1 VSSGP
6 QLESVEVAQYDWLAR
21 QQPNV
26 AVQVSPCAAHVSQ
39 TQPVEPD
46 VHASGKSLVPE
57 VVWHLSSGS
66 VPLQHGFVMLHDCEA
81 WGHDGGAVQILLPLG
96 HVSVAL
102 QHALVAQDVPV
113 AAHVDW
119 QVPLMHESVA
129 LQQSA
134 DVQDAP
140 VAAHVEPLQVPLV
153 EPGARGQVSPE
164 QQSESALQIPSC
176 ATQAAAQRPP
186 VQMFEQ
192 HCEAC
197 EQLAPVV
204 PHA

>member
-1 VSSGP
+1 LVSSGP
-6 QLESVEVAQYDWLAR
+6 QLESVAVAQYDWLAR

-26 AVQVSPCAAHVSQ
+26 AVQVSPCAAQSSQ
-39 TQPVEPD
+39 KQEVEPA
-46 VHASGKSLVPE
+46 VQVYGKSLVPM
-57 VVWHLSSGS
+57 VLWQSS
-66 VPLQHGFVMLHDCEA
+66 PLQHGFVVLHDCETS
-81 WGHDGGAVQILLPLG
+81 GHDGGAVQMLPV
-96 HVSVAL
+96 HVSDAL
-102 QHALVAQDVPV
+102 QHWLVAQDVPV
-113 AAHVDW
+113 AAHPARQIPPVH
-119 QVPLMHESVA
+119 VSVA

-140 VAAHVEPLQVPLV
+140 VAAHVEPVQVPLV

-164 QQSESALQIPSC
+164 QQSESALQISFC
-176 ATQAAAQRPP
+176 ATQAAAQRFP

-197 EQLAPVV
+197 EQVAPVV